1 MRHIMQIHVYM
12 DGLSALP
19 LAPGYSGAGK
29 TTTASWGVL
38 ALSIH
43 VITVGKRHEAWVAD
57 GIQRFIKRLKK
68 PYDVTF
74 KLVPHTTAGEQRSRD
89 EESAAITKQLRSSDH
104 VILLD
109 ERGKIFSSP
118 QLADHLQQLFDTSR
132 SVALVI
138 GGAYGVND
146 QLRAR
151 VDTVWSLSNLVFP
164 HQLVRLMVTEQI
176 YRAQEISAGRPYH
189 HQ

>member
-19 LAPGYSGAGK
+19 LSPGYSGAGK

-151 VDTVWSLSNLVFP
+151 ADTVWSLSNLVFP